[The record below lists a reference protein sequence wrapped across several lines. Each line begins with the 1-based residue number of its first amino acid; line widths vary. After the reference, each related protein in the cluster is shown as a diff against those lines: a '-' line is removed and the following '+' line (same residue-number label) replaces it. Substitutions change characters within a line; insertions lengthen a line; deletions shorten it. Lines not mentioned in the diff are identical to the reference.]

1 MFLCRHTHELIDQ
14 IFSRIAVALA
24 KMLAMT
30 FSDLA
35 KIITFSYD
43 PKHKVMKLTRTINI
57 QAWLQGTTEKPVLQ
71 RHWSDITE
79 AQQFLIEACPRL
91 DDGTE
96 VTTRVTIKASESSSS
111 PWGPRM
117 VPLCHLPSE
126 RPVYNASRP
135 IFSRWERD
143 SQNKQT
149 GNRTSDEKAYK
160 DFEDSKK
167 MICALDGPI
176 AEMRCDKHPFNS
188 NFG

>member
-1 MFLCRHTHELIDQ
+1 
-14 IFSRIAVALA
+14 
-24 KMLAMT
+24 MLAMT

-35 KIITFSYD
+35 KIITYSYD
-43 PKHKVMKLTRTINI
+43 PKHNVMKLSRTINI
-57 QAWLQGTTEKPVLQ
+57 QAWLQGTSERPVLQ

-79 AQQFLIEACPRL
+79 AQQFLIEACARL

-96 VTTRVTIKASESSSS
+96 VPTRVTIKASESSKS

-126 RPVYNASRP
+126 RPLYNASRP

-149 GNRTSDEKAYK
+149 GNRTSNEKAFK

-176 AEMRCDKHPFNS
+176 AEMRCDTDLQ
-188 NFG
+188 